1 MTTSIAASPANGS
14 LLKRSLLHG
23 MPPTALQL
31 LRGAR
36 IGCLRALDPVDYASR
51 IINNQR
57 RLPPFHL
64 RREVGDPSIFES
76 SGAEFL
82 AYAKLLGGLKSNE
95 RVLDIGCGC
104 GLMALF
110 LEHYLEDSGAY
121 LGVDHQRG
129 AIRWCRANIRSRAPN
144 FDFVHLDI
152 RNQRYNPR
160 GAADAL
166 RIPAEDGTIDFVIVK
181 SVFTHMLQSDLEQYM
196 SEISR
201 VLSRTGRCLASWFLY
216 CPPNPRTA
224 PGSGGLTFKCG
235 DGVCRFES
243 EHSPETAV
251 AYAEP
256 YVRRLL
262 DRHGLRLREDVYRG
276 AWSGRAGGLSTQD
289 LTIIE
294 RLP

>member
-1 MTTSIAASPANGS
+1 MNTTITASPASGS
-14 LLKRSLLHG
+14 TLKRSLLHG
-23 MPPTALQL
+23 MPPTALHL
-31 LRGAR
+31 LRTAR
-36 IGCLRALDPVDYASR
+36 VGCLRVLDPVDYFSR
-51 IINNQR
+51 AINNQR

-82 AYAKLLGGLKSNE
+82 VYSKLLGDLKSHE

-110 LEHYLEDSGAY
+110 LEQYLGDSGAY
-121 LGVDHQRG
+121 LGVDVQEG
-129 AIRWCRANIRSRAPN
+129 AIRWCRAHIGSRAPN
-144 FDFVHLDI
+144 FEFVHLDL

-160 GAADAL
+160 GKAAGI
-166 RIPAEDGTIDFVIVK
+166 RIPAEDGAIDFIIVK
-181 SVFTHMLQSDLEQYM
+181 SVFTHMLQPDLEQYM

-201 VLSRTGRCLASWFLY
+201 LLSRTGRCLASWY
-216 CPPNPRTA
+216 VYSSTGPIGA
-224 PGSGGLTFKCG
+224 PGSAGLSFRYG
-235 DGVCRFES
+235 DGVCRYES
-243 EHSPETAV
+243 KQSRETAV

-262 DRHGLRLREDVYRG
+262 DRHGLRLRGDVLRG
-276 AWSGRAGGLSTQD
+276 AWAGRADGLSTQD